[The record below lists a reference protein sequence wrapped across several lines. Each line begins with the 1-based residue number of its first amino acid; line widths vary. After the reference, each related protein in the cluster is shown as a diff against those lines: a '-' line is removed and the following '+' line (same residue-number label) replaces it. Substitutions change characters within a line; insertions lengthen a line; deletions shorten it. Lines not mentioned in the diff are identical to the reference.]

1 MINGIPTLLSTHTA
15 SGATNLSITSNIDST
30 YDVYMFVFTAIHP
43 SADRPAFTFNGSTD
57 GGSSYAVTKTTTFF
71 KAKTADG
78 TTGDLSYMPDDDLAQ
93 STDYQTISDKIL
105 NDAEASTAGILYLFG
120 PSSTTYVK
128 NFNSRSN
135 CFGEGD
141 RTQDMF
147 LGGYFNTT
155 SAINAVDFKI
165 STGTFDGVIQMYGIG

>member
-15 SGATNLSITSNIDST
+15 SSATNLSITSNIDST

-57 GGSSYAVTKTTTFF
+57 GGSNYNATKTTTFF
-71 KAKTADG
+71 KAKESGSA
-78 TTGDLSYMPDDDLAQ
+78 GDLTYMTAEDLAQ
-93 STDYQTISDKIL
+93 STDYQIISDLIL
-105 NDAEASTAGILYLFG
+105 ADAESSAAGILYLFG

-135 CFGEGD
+135 CFGEGY

-147 LGGYFNTT
+147 MGGYFNTT
-155 SAINAVDFKI
+155 SAMNAVDFKI

>member
-1 MINGIPTLLSTHTA
+1 MINGIPTFISTHPA
-15 SGATNLSITSNIDST
+15 SGDTNLSITSNIDST

-43 SADRPAFTFNGSTD
+43 SVDRPAFTFNGSTD

-71 KAKTADG
+71 KVKTANG
-78 TTGDLSYMPDDDLAQ
+78 SSGDLSYMPAEDLAQ
-93 STDYQTISDKIL
+93 STDYQIISDLIL
-105 NDAEASTAGILYLFG
+105 NDAEASAAGILYLFG

-128 NFNSRSN
+128 NFNGRSN

-147 LGGYFNTT
+147 VGGYFNTT

-165 STGTFDGVIQMYGIG
+165 STGNFDGVIQMYGIG